1 MERYSESKRSKGQRD
16 GGKENRVKDCL
27 FRAKINNYANISSEF
42 RTICVEGFLNYSQGC
57 LPAPIHI
64 YGIT

>member
-1 MERYSESKRSKGQRD
+1 MEKYSESKRSEGQRD

-27 FRAKINNYANISSEF
+27 FRAKINNLAKISSVF
-42 RTICVEGFLNYSQGC
+42 RTISVEGFLNYSQGC